1 MIEKDIALEI
11 NTSANRRTKKNEV
24 YYVAVDDI
32 RPVQVDYT
40 GFENEAYTE
49 STVFPFDYE
58 LYLDNGDTE
67 DGIMQ
72 VRFQESDKAESGII
86 LKNVAVT
93 RY

>member
-1 MIEKDIALEI
+1 MQ
-11 NTSANRRTKKNEV
+11 
-24 YYVAVDDI
+24 
-32 RPVQVDYT
+32 PVLVDYT
-40 GFENEAYTE
+40 GFENEDFTE

-72 VRFQESDKAESGII
+72 VRFEESEEVESGII
-86 LKNVAVT
+86 LRVVAVT